1 MVKLTL
7 AADREAEACWR
18 NQCAQQPAYS
28 EFTAVPSRSQTS
40 AAQWSWAWRHGTSS
54 DLNVPISLSRE
65 VRMERMMRSKEY
77 SETARS
83 LVRAAQ
89 TMTDPRIASQLRTLA
104 EDYERRA
111 KRASQTD
118 APNALSR
125 SAARIQGGR

>member
-1 MVKLTL
+1 
-7 AADREAEACWR
+7 
-18 NQCAQQPAYS
+18 
-28 EFTAVPSRSQTS
+28 
-40 AAQWSWAWRHGTSS
+40 
-54 DLNVPISLSRE
+54 
-65 VRMERMMRSKEY
+65 MERMMRSKEY